1 MENEDLLTDDL
12 FDDGTYDR
20 EGAYHRDTL
29 DDEYLDDVSEWQE
42 WRDYDEDC

>member
-29 DDEYLDDVSEWQE
+29 WNASVLSAPSVSS
-42 WRDYDEDC
+42 

>member
-29 DDEYLDDVSEWQE
+29 DDDAVSEWQE

>member
-1 MENEDLLTDDL
+1 MENEDL